1 MYDELE
7 TILGKAASSLG
18 VTFAWRNVYCVNWS
32 QIAHIVHMHSS
43 KHYDIMHCILMVA
56 VRHVIEFQLQIITGN
71 TIATD
76 TQCYYVAVFL

>member
-1 MYDELE
+1 
-7 TILGKAASSLG
+7 
-18 VTFAWRNVYCVNWS
+18 
-32 QIAHIVHMHSS
+32 
-43 KHYDIMHCILMVA
+43 MVA